1 LAIYVHDPKDAEGRH
16 AVKLFEKVLWHN
28 DQSHNWHSVSRPAV
42 INQNKIYFST
52 IKNFMEPDYKVK
64 LEIWCFDFEAAVA
77 PTKPLFEREEK
88 MQLDKKIN
96 KYHYACQSSLSIYIG
111 TDS

>member
-1 LAIYVHDPKDAEGRH
+1 
-16 AVKLFEKVLWHN
+16 
-28 DQSHNWHSVSRPAV
+28 
-42 INQNKIYFST
+42 
-52 IKNFMEPDYKVK
+52 MEPDYKVK

-96 KYHYACQSSLSIYIG
+96 KYHYACQSSLSIYIA
-111 TDS
+111 TDSKGDIDSGKVLTEEEFFDKTFVSVRYRTHKEKEVEEEKPGFKV